1 MNKMKST
8 WRTRQN
14 ETRIIRDVMCGR
26 VSTTILQSVIMITN
40 MLMRAIRT
48 INSKKIFRSVKYF
61 KKLEI
66 PVTKQYLRA
75 DLCMEM

>member
-14 ETRIIRDVMCGR
+14 ETRIIRDVLCSR
-26 VSTTILQSVIMITN
+26 VSTTIQGSVIMITN
-40 MLMRAIRT
+40 MLMRVHRT
-48 INSKKIFRSVKYF
+48 INRKKLFESVKYF

-66 PVTKQYLRA
+66 PVAKQYLRA